1 MWFFVAGWAV
11 LGKMG
16 GAWRIMVGMR
26 HSGFASRLAI
36 VWLFLVAAPVLAEK
50 PTTIPTAPPAPANP
64 LNGPQITYVGFYIN
78 DVYDLDLKQST
89 YIADFYVWFR
99 WNAGP
104 DGGLNPSDFEFM
116 NGTLDLKE
124 HPYKIHVGDTW
135 YLSYHCRG
143 TFHIAFNYRRY
154 PLDQHDLVIEL
165 EHSVYEASQIKFEID
180 ADNMHN
186 LRPLTLTGWDMN
198 QPTYEVQDHLY
209 HTTFGEPTEKTGGS
223 STYSRVVG
231 SIHIA
236 REGDTI
242 FVKTFLGL
250 FISVAIS
257 FLSFLFKPNETDPRF
272 AVGVAAIFGAVS
284 SEIVA
289 SGNLPDMPYLTLA
302 DKIHL
307 FSLFVIF
314 LSLLQSCLSLRLF
327 RENKHATAVRIDR
340 ICSVAFPICY
350 ATVVTLLT
358 FVY

>member
-1 MWFFVAGWAV
+1 MEAMRDRGNRIV
-11 LGKMG
+11 LGV
-16 GAWRIMVGMR
+16 I
-26 HSGFASRLAI
+26 L
-36 VWLFLVAAPVLAEK
+36 WLLLLAAPAWAKK
-50 PTTIPTAPPAPANP
+50 PVATSLTNAPATQP
-64 LNGPQITYVGFYIN
+64 SGPQITYVGFYIN

-89 YIADFYVWFR
+89 YIVDFYVWFR
-99 WNAGP
+99 WKAGA

-124 HPYKIHVGDTW
+124 HPYKIPDGDTW

-154 PLDQHDLVIEL
+154 PLDQHDLVLEM
-165 EHSVYEASQIKFEID
+165 EHSVYESHQMKFVID
-180 ADNMHN
+180 SDNMQN
-186 LRPLTLTGWDMN
+186 LRLLTLTGWDMD

-209 HTTFGEPTEKTGGS
+209 HTTFGEPTEKTGAS

-231 SIHIA
+231 LIHIA

-257 FLSFLFKPNETDPRF
+257 FLSFFFKPNETDPRF

-327 RENKHATAVRIDR
+327 RENKHATAVKIDR
-340 ICSVAFPICY
+340 VCSIAFPICY
-350 ATVVTLLT
+350 AVVVTLLT
-358 FVY
+358 VVY